1 MSVQLAA
8 CKSLA
13 DFNERS
19 PKPHKPNANK
29 HILRVHL
36 PACIQAL
43 LGLKLLLAWL
53 FCYALEADC
62 LLSPAGII
70 KMLSATLRRILRVI
84 RSQMKVSWISS
95 NVSFEKGE
103 KCNSW
108 ASPNAKDLLLI
119 CFGCTDYF
127 WQDQVHGLSKPFWV
141 RLYIARGYGLSMESC

>member
-1 MSVQLAA
+1 MQLSA

-29 HILRVHL
+29 HILRIHL

-43 LGLKLLLAWL
+43 LGLKFLLARL

-62 LLSPAGII
+62 LLSPDVII
-70 KMLSATLRRILRVI
+70 KMLSATLRRMLRVI
-84 RSQMKVSWISS
+84 TSQMKFSWMSS
-95 NVSFEKGE
+95 NVSLEKGE
-103 KCNSW
+103 KCNSR
-108 ASPNAKDLLLI
+108 ASSNAKDLLLI

-141 RLYIARGYGLSMESC
+141 RLYIARGYSLSMESC